1 MTSAWHQHPI
11 QPVSNAKTQAA
22 RDQFA
27 RLAGPPGSFGVL
39 EELATRMAGMQNRL
53 DPRAD
58 PCQITLFA
66 ADHGV
71 CAAGVAGMPP
81 EVSPGLVR
89 NAIQGGSP
97 SAVLARALDTR
108 LEVVDVGLMHDPGDI
123 PGLVRRRIA
132 PGSTD
137 FRATPAMSDQQLHTA
152 LTAGREA
159 VERAA
164 AQGCVLFGGGEIG
177 AGKSTAAGAI
187 ACALLGLPPES
198 IAGPGS
204 GHGTPELL
212 VRKAAVIQ
220 QAVDHHQRFFS
231 TPLDVL
237 RRLGGFDTA
246 ALCGAYIACGQLGIT
261 AVVDG
266 FCSSV
271 AALVAVTLHP
281 PLKSWMIFG
290 HRAAEPGQFA
300 IFHTLDK
307 RPILNLD
314 MRHGEGTG
322 ALAAIPLIRAA
333 CALLHESTPPTP

>member
-1 MTSAWHQHPI
+1 MTSAWHQQPI
-11 QPVSNAKTQAA
+11 QSISNATHDAA
-22 RDQFA
+22 RDRFA
-27 RLAGPPGSFGVL
+27 RLAGPPGSLGVL
-39 EELATRMAGMQNRL
+39 EELAIRMAGMQNRL
-53 DPRAD
+53 DPRPD

-66 ADHGV
+66 ADHGIS
-71 CAAGVAGMPP
+71 AAGVAGMPP
-81 EVSPGLVR
+81 EASPGVAR
-89 NAIQGGSP
+89 NALEGGSP
-97 SAVLARALDTR
+97 SAVLARSLGAR
-108 LEVVDVGLMHDPGDI
+108 LEVVDVGLKDDPGELT
-123 PGLVRRRIA
+123 GLIRRRVG

-137 FRATPAMSDQQLHTA
+137 FRTTPAMNEQQLQA
-152 LTAGREA
+152 AMSAGREA

-164 AQGCVLFGGGEIG
+164 GHGCVLFIGGEIG
-177 AGKSTAAGAI
+177 AGKSTSAGAI

-204 GHGTPELL
+204 GHGSPDLL
-212 VRKAAVIQ
+212 ARKAAVIQ

-281 PLKSWMIFG
+281 PLKSWLIFG

-300 IFHTLDK
+300 IFHTLDN

-333 CALLHESTPPTP
+333 CALLHESTPSAP